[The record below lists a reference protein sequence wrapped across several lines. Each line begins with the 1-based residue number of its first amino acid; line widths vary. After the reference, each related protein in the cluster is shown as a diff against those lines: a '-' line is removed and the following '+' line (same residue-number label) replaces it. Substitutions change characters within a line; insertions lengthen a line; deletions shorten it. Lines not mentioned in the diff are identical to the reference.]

1 VPCPHCGQASER
13 VHSRYERRLADAVV
27 AGRRLVI
34 RLRVRRWFCG
44 TTDCPAVTFA
54 EQVPGL
60 TVRYARRSRPAGQV
74 LERLGLAL
82 AGRAGARLAAGLGFR
97 VSRHT
102 MLRLVRRLPDPPA
115 RQVKVLGV
123 DDFALRRGHRYGTV
137 LIDLETHRPI
147 DLLPDREADTFAAWL
162 AAHPGVEVICRD
174 RAGAYADGA
183 RTGAPAAIQVAD
195 RWHLWNNLAQHVEKT
210 VARHHQCLTP
220 TPPPPSEPPD
230 LDRVAA
236 QAAAAH
242 TEAGKLAIRT
252 RHRYEQIQQLAG
264 QGRSVRAI
272 CRELGLARGTVR
284 RFARAANVEEL
295 LAKTRLGA
303 RPSILDPFTEHL
315 HQRWHQG
322 ATSAVVLF
330 AEIKAM
336 GYRGTINT
344 LRAYLHPLRAHTTAP
359 AAPAKPPK
367 VRRIVGWLLRHPD
380 HLTSEEQL
388 ALGRVRHQCPHLE
401 ALAGHI
407 GAFAQILTGRHGE
420 RLKDWISTVE
430 GDDQPDLHSFVA
442 GLRRDHTAVLNGLTL
457 PHSSG
462 AVEGHVNR
470 IKMIKR
476 QMYGRAGFDLLR
488 KRVLLA

>member
-1 VPCPHCGQASER
+1 M
-13 VHSRYERRLADAVV
+13 HSRYERRLADAVV

-34 RLRVRRWFCG
+34 RLRVRRWFCDHAG
-44 TTDCPAVTFA
+44 CPAVTFA

-60 TVRYARRSRPAGQV
+60 TQRYARRSPPAGRV

-102 MLRLVRRLPDPPA
+102 MLRLVRRLPDPPVGT
-115 RQVKVLGV
+115 VKVLGV

-137 LIDLETHRPI
+137 LLDLETHRPI
-147 DLLPDREADTFAAWL
+147 ELLPDREADTFAAWL

-174 RAGAYADGA
+174 RAGAYAEGA
-183 RTGAPAAIQVAD
+183 RAGAPAAIQVAD

-210 VARHHQCLTP
+210 VARHHRCLA
-220 TPPPPSEPPD
+220 PPPPPPAPAPPD
-230 LDRVAA
+230 LDRLAGE
-236 QAAAAH
+236 AAAAH

-252 RHRYEQIQQLAG
+252 RGRYEQVQRLAG

-284 RFARAANVEEL
+284 RFLRAASVDEL
-295 LAKTRLGA
+295 LATTRPGA
-303 RPSILDPFTEHL
+303 RPSILDAFTAHL
-315 HQRWHQG
+315 HQRWNQG
-322 ATSAVVLF
+322 VTSAVVLF
-330 AEIKAM
+330 EEIKAM

-344 LRAYLHPLRAHTTAP
+344 LRVYLHPLRAHTTTP

-367 VRRIVGWLLRHPD
+367 VRRIVGWLMTHPD
-380 HLTSEEQL
+380 HLTSDEQGQL
-388 ALGRVRHQCPHLE
+388 QRVRGQCRHLD
-401 ALAGHI
+401 ALAGHVT
-407 GAFAQILTGRHGE
+407 GFATILTGRHGE
-420 RLKDWISTVE
+420 RLEDWMAAVE
-430 GDDQPDLHSFVA
+430 ADDQPDLHSFAV
-442 GLRRDHTAVLNGLTL
+442 GLQRDHAAVLNGLTL

-470 IKMIKR
+470 IKMLKR
-476 QMYGRAGFDLLR
+476 QTYGRAGFDLLR
-488 KRVLLA
+488 KRVLLAT

>member
-1 VPCPHCGQASER
+1 

-27 AGRRLVI
+27 AGRRLIV
-34 RLRVRRWFCG
+34 RLRVRRWFCDS
-44 TTDCPAVTFA
+44 TNCAAVTFA

-60 TVRYARRSRPAGQV
+60 TVRYARRSPPAGRV

-102 MLRLVRRLPDPPA
+102 MLRLVRRLPDPPVGT
-115 RQVKVLGV
+115 VKVLGV

-137 LIDLETHRPI
+137 LIDLDTHRPI
-147 DLLPDREADTFAAWL
+147 ALLPDRQADTFAVWL

-174 RAGAYADGA
+174 RAGAYAEGA

-195 RWHLWNNLAQHVEKT
+195 RWHLCNNLAQHVEKT
-210 VARHHQCLTP
+210 VARHHRCLA
-220 TPPPPSEPPD
+220 PPPPPPTPAAPD
-230 LDRVAA
+230 LDGVVAE
-236 QAAAAH
+236 AAVAH

-252 RHRYEQIQQLAG
+252 RGRYEQVQRLADE
-264 QGRSVRAI
+264 GRSVRAI

-284 RFARAANVEEL
+284 RFLRAASVEEL
-295 LAKTRLGA
+295 LAKTRPGA
-303 RPSILDPFTEHL
+303 RPSILDAFTEHL
-315 HQRWHQG
+315 HQRWNQG

-330 AEIKAM
+330 EEIKAM

-344 LRAYLHPLRAHTTAP
+344 LRAYLHPLRAHTTTP

-367 VRRIVGWLLRHPD
+367 VRRIVGWLMTHPD
-380 HLTSEEQL
+380 HLTSDEQGQL
-388 ALGRVRHQCPHLE
+388 ARVRSQCRHLDG
-401 ALAGHI
+401 LAGHI
-407 GAFAQILTGRHGE
+407 SGLAAILTGRHGE
-420 RLKDWISTVE
+420 RLEGWLAAVE
-430 GDDQPDLHSFVA
+430 ADDQPDLHSFAV
-442 GLRRDHTAVLNGLTL
+442 GLRRDHTAVLNGLSL

-470 IKMIKR
+470 IKMLKR
-476 QMYGRAGFDLLR
+476 QTYGRAGFDLLR
-488 KRVLLA
+488 KRVLLAT